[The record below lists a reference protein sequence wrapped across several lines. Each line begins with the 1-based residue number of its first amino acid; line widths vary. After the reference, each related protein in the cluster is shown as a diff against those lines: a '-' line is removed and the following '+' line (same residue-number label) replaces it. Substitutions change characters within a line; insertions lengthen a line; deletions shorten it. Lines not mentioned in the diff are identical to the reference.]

1 MTNEGRW
8 CRWFEEKFDVLL
20 LLYARTRYS
29 FGKKYR
35 LVYVT
40 AAALLNQIE
49 DTLPCLSIF

>member
-1 MTNEGRW
+1 M
-8 CRWFEEKFDVLL
+8 KDVDAVDSKKSLTC
-20 LLYARTRYS
+20 YFYCTRAH
-29 FGKKYR
+29 GIRLVKKYR